1 MKGIREWNCIS
12 SSRWSSARLELAS
25 IGFDNMARG
34 FTRVQNIMGGM
45 GAYQETKYA
54 EWRAADLVFSPTI

>member
-25 IGFDNMARG
+25 IGFDNVAG
-34 FTRVQNIMGGM
+34 YIEADTLKDTRQLSQVSVCDLK
-45 GAYQETKYA
+45 GALQPGE
-54 EWRAADLVFSPTI
+54 